1 MHCLTVE
8 VGGVAIFV
16 IVRTCV
22 RVLTLPSE
30 HSHICQVLHVPV
42 CAFAFVS
49 EPLLFRPLPCP
60 PVLCHVYP
68 VFVSMLHDDMVY
80 VFLPSCFACSVS
92 SVWSAPQCPA
102 PICPHS
108 APPYCELICDT
119 VWCFCL
125 HACYAITIAM
135 LAQALQE
142 VCACLPLHGY
152 TYTHINKYI
161 YIYICTCRLAS
172 CLLPA

>member
-8 VGGVAIFV
+8 VGGLAIFV

-22 RVLTLPSE
+22 RVVLAALPSE
-30 HSHICQVLHVPV
+30 PSRICQVLHAPV
-42 CAFAFVS
+42 CASAFVS

-68 VFVSMLHDDMVY
+68 VFVSTLHDEMVY

-108 APPYCELICDT
+108 APPYCVVL
-119 VWCFCL
+119 L
-125 HACYAITIAM
+125 PACVLRHHHRPACASTSRSM
-135 LAQALQE
+135 RLLASTWI
-142 VCACLPLHGY
+142 HIH
-152 TYTHINKYI
+152 THKYIHI
-161 YIYICTCRLAS
+161 YIYI
-172 CLLPA
+172 